1 VGNGSDDL
9 LTVATR
15 TFVQPRGLARSPS
28 AETVQ
33 FFSPGYSLYPV
44 LAGIHG
50 ARIRRVALRKNFAL
64 PALPDGR
71 AARGWD
77 PKAALTFVTTPNAP
91 SGRGYATRELDAWC
105 RDLRGVVV
113 LDEAYAD
120 FAAENAMQLAIR
132 HPHVL
137 VSRTF
142 SKAYSL
148 CYLRIGYFVGHASLI
163 AAMDKV
169 RDSYNVNGLGQIAA
183 LAALEDA
190 AYYRANF
197 KRIIATRERLAASL
211 LRLGFE
217 VFPSQTN
224 FLLVKPPGRPAQVW
238 LDNLRAR
245 KILVRWFPAPEV
257 CAHLRITLGTD
268 RQADALLRA
277 VRGQLRRDKIA
288 VA

>member
-1 VGNGSDDL
+1 MRRRTKPSKPASAPAAGRIPARVRNLHAYVPGEQPRIRGLIKLNTNENPFGPSPRVLEAIRKAADERLRLYPDPVARQLRERLAAIHGCQPENIIVGNGSDDL

-148 CYLRIGYFVGHASLI
+148 CYLSIG
-163 AAMDKV
+163 
-169 RDSYNVNGLGQIAA
+169 
-183 LAALEDA
+183 
-190 AYYRANF
+190 
-197 KRIIATRERLAASL
+197 
-211 LRLGFE
+211 
-217 VFPSQTN
+217 
-224 FLLVKPPGRPAQVW
+224 
-238 LDNLRAR
+238 
-245 KILVRWFPAPEV
+245 
-257 CAHLRITLGTD
+257 
-268 RQADALLRA
+268 
-277 VRGQLRRDKIA
+277 
-288 VA
+288 